1 MTKAFPGFFAF
12 LWLISAT
19 MTNAHALPKYCV
31 GSFENVIDQAT
42 PGRLV
47 YSLHCDDGQNPVY
60 TSADHARETTKEGF
74 RKGLE
79 NTLIKKLGV
88 KLVTKSGP
96 VISGMMIYAR
106 NDIAANVPG
115 DDYGFI
121 FRDVSEH
128 RRKNAESLYFESLYT
143 HLNGDIAQYG
153 DKEVQR
159 VEDYQRVN
167 ALLQKSGYKAIGVVK
182 VKGSFYKSS
191 AAEVLILQKT

>member
-143 HLNGDIAQYG
+143 HLN
-153 DKEVQR
+153 
-159 VEDYQRVN
+159 DYQRVN

-182 VKGSFYKSS
+182 VKGSFYKPS